1 MRIILITG
9 ISGSGKSVA
18 LNVLEDAGYY
28 CVDNLPAQFIP
39 ELACYLADQGY
50 SQLGVATDIR
60 SRESLA
66 RLPDTVREL
75 AANHQVQVLYLT
87 ASTDALVQRYS
98 ETRRRHPLSAS
109 RSWHGRWHAQRY
121 LADRGHRDGA
131 ELLSPLAE
139 SAHRIDTSNVRTNT
153 LRSWIKE
160 LIQDENDSQPAHA
173 AVRVVRVQA
182 RRAQRRRSRLR
193 RALPAEPYYDLA
205 LRPLTGRD
213 APVIDFL
220 QSQPMVL
227 AMAEDIRA
235 YVEKW
240 LPSFIADN
248 RSYLTVAIG
257 CTGGQHRSV
266 FIAERLANYFRAHG
280 NVLVRH
286 RELAPLADARR
297 PPFSHDWS
305 RPTAC
310 RPFFPAPHPIPLPWM
325 RCRCSPCTRSCFQ
338 TAVCLS
344 VYSRNATSTW
354 CAIVRDHL
362 PFGVCLI
369 ATGEVAQPGQTTEPE
384 SIGCLAEIVDCN
396 VEQLGVL
403 LIETRGRQ
411 RFRVLSRH
419 AR

>member
-39 ELACYLADQGY
+39 ELARYLASEGY
-50 SQLGVATDIR
+50 THLGVATDIR
-60 SRESLA
+60 SRESLEH
-66 RLPDTVREL
+66 LPDTLRDLGAE
-75 AANHQVQVLYLT
+75 HKVQVLFLT
-87 ASTDALVQRYS
+87 ANTDALVQRYS
-98 ETRRRHPLSAS
+98 ETRRRHPLSARAEGTAGS
-109 RSWHGRWHAQRY
+109 VEAE
-121 LADRGHRDGA
+121 LDGTSLIEA
-131 ELLSPLAE
+131 IEMERELLSPLAE

-160 LIQDENDSQPAHA
+160 LIREDDTQRLTLLFESFGFKHGVPSDADMVFD
-173 AVRVVRVQA
+173 VR
-182 RRAQRRRSRLR
+182 S
-193 RALPAEPYYDLA
+193 LPNPYYDLA

-266 FIAERLANYFRAHG
+266 FFAERLANYFRAHG

-286 RELAPLADARR
+286 REL
-297 PPFSHDWS
+297 S
-305 RPTAC
+305 
-310 RPFFPAPHPIPLPWM
+310 PA
-325 RCRCSPCTRSCFQ
+325 
-338 TAVCLS
+338 
-344 VYSRNATSTW
+344 
-354 CAIVRDHL
+354 
-362 PFGVCLI
+362 G
-369 ATGEVAQPGQTTEPE
+369 
-384 SIGCLAEIVDCN
+384 
-396 VEQLGVL
+396 
-403 LIETRGRQ
+403 
-411 RFRVLSRH
+411 
-419 AR
+419 

>member
-39 ELACYLADQGY
+39 ALASYLAEQGY
-50 SQLGVATDIR
+50 THLGVATDIR
-60 SRESLA
+60 SRESLV

-75 AANHQVQVLYLT
+75 GANHQVQVLFLT

-98 ETRRRHPLSAS
+98 ETRRRHPLSA
-109 RSWHGRWHAQRY
+109 RVEA
-121 LADRGHRDGA
+121 GA
-131 ELLSPLAE
+131 AANTASDTSLIEAIEMERELLSPLAE
-139 SAHRIDTSNVRTNT
+139 TAHRIDTSNVRTNT

-160 LIQDENDSQPAHA
+160 LIHEDNSQQLTLLFESFGFKHGVPSDADLVFD
-173 AVRVVRVQA
+173 VR
-182 RRAQRRRSRLR
+182 S
-193 RALPAEPYYDLA
+193 LPNPYYDLA

-240 LPSFIADN
+240 LPSFIIDN

-280 NVLVRH
+280 NVMVRH
-286 RELAPLADARR
+286 RELAPA
-297 PPFSHDWS
+297 
-305 RPTAC
+305 
-310 RPFFPAPHPIPLPWM
+310 
-325 RCRCSPCTRSCFQ
+325 
-338 TAVCLS
+338 
-344 VYSRNATSTW
+344 
-354 CAIVRDHL
+354 
-362 PFGVCLI
+362 G
-369 ATGEVAQPGQTTEPE
+369 
-384 SIGCLAEIVDCN
+384 
-396 VEQLGVL
+396 
-403 LIETRGRQ
+403 
-411 RFRVLSRH
+411 
-419 AR
+419 

>member
-39 ELACYLADQGY
+39 DLARYLAAEGY
-50 SQLGVATDIR
+50 THLGVATDIR
-60 SRESLA
+60 SRESLDH
-66 RLPDTVREL
+66 LPDTVREL
-75 AANHQVQVLYLT
+75 AETHQVEVVFLT

-98 ETRRRHPLSAS
+98 ETRRRHPLSVLTNGAPGS
-109 RSWHGRWHAQRY
+109 DDERSAFN
-121 LADRGHRDGA
+121 DRALMEAIEMER

-160 LIQDENDSQPAHA
+160 LIREDSERLTLLFESFGFKHGVPSDADLVFD
-173 AVRVVRVQA
+173 VR
-182 RRAQRRRSRLR
+182 S
-193 RALPAEPYYDLA
+193 LPNPYYDLA

-213 APVIDFL
+213 GPVIDFL
-220 QSQPMVL
+220 QAQPMVL

-266 FIAERLANYFRAHG
+266 YIAERLANYFRAHG

-286 RELAPLADARR
+286 RELAPAA
-297 PPFSHDWS
+297 
-305 RPTAC
+305 
-310 RPFFPAPHPIPLPWM
+310 
-325 RCRCSPCTRSCFQ
+325 
-338 TAVCLS
+338 
-344 VYSRNATSTW
+344 
-354 CAIVRDHL
+354 
-362 PFGVCLI
+362 
-369 ATGEVAQPGQTTEPE
+369 
-384 SIGCLAEIVDCN
+384 
-396 VEQLGVL
+396 
-403 LIETRGRQ
+403 
-411 RFRVLSRH
+411 
-419 AR
+419 

>member
-39 ELACYLADQGY
+39 DLTAYLADQGY
-50 SQLGVATDIR
+50 THLGVATDIR

-75 AANHQVQVLYLT
+75 SASHQVQVLFLT
-87 ASTDALVQRYS
+87 ANTDALVQRYS
-98 ETRRRHPLSAS
+98 ETRRRHPLSA
-109 RSWHGRWHAQRY
+109 QVET
-121 LADRGHRDGA
+121 GA
-131 ELLSPLAE
+131 ASDVEAPVSTSLIEAIEMERELLSPLAE

-153 LRSWIKE
+153 LRSWVKE
-160 LIQDENDSQPAHA
+160 LIRDDSASGQSLTLLFESFGFKHGVPSDADLVFD
-173 AVRVVRVQA
+173 VR
-182 RRAQRRRSRLR
+182 S
-193 RALPAEPYYDLA
+193 LPNPYYDLA

-213 APVIDFL
+213 APVVDFL

-286 RELAPLADARR
+286 REMG
-297 PPFSHDWS
+297 
-305 RPTAC
+305 
-310 RPFFPAPHPIPLPWM
+310 PA
-325 RCRCSPCTRSCFQ
+325 
-338 TAVCLS
+338 
-344 VYSRNATSTW
+344 
-354 CAIVRDHL
+354 
-362 PFGVCLI
+362 G
-369 ATGEVAQPGQTTEPE
+369 
-384 SIGCLAEIVDCN
+384 
-396 VEQLGVL
+396 
-403 LIETRGRQ
+403 
-411 RFRVLSRH
+411 
-419 AR
+419 